1 MEDKKVK
8 SPTIGIDLG
17 TTYSCIGVWDN
28 EKEDITIIPNSFGE
42 KTTPSV
48 VALLNENDRI
58 VGKEAKEYI
67 NNINKIEYNVL
78 YDSKRLIGRKFNE
91 KVIEDDIKNWPFTI
105 KEQKST
111 GKAVYEIS
119 IVENKNILDSK
130 RELFKKY
137 QKKQTFFD
145 EESIYT
151 NKKELIPEQ
160 ISAMILSQLK
170 KDAEDY
176 LGIKVTS
183 AVITVPAYFTAP
195 QKEAT
200 KQAAE
205 IARIKVK
212 RIINEPTAAALAYGF
227 DKNIEIN
234 KNILVFDLGG
244 GTFDVTILKLINEN
258 GEKIFKTIGVK
269 GDNHLGGQDF
279 DTKLMKEL
287 IIKFNKKKRT
297 KLNDNFIKNRLKR
310 ACEKAK
316 IELSEKE
323 ETTINLQNFY
333 LGMDFEETIT
343 RKEFEKLCNEYF
355 EKCLNIIKNLLEETK
370 LKKDDIN
377 NIILIGGSSK
387 IPKIKELIKNYF
399 NLSEINDTINPDE
412 AVCKGATI
420 QSSVIDRNSTKKLK
434 EIKILDILPLSLGT
448 NIIGDKMSIIIE
460 KGTHIPTTKSQTYYP
475 VNDYQKGISNLVYEG
490 DFENIKDNHYLGD
503 FSMKILPKKKGESK
517 ILITYNID
525 ENYILT
531 AKAVEINNEN
541 NIKQI
546 IIINDRGNLT
556 EEEINKFQK
565 IEDNYV
571 LNEKKLNNN
580 NNYINFKRNFKY
592 YSKFLHDNPNE
603 SEEKKFNALFH
614 LCTNLEN
621 FISQMDLK
629 NIKNNI
635 TIKEKLKIYLKE
647 LFKFYSIIC
656 QYEDLTEENILNM
669 KKTIMKYLDILK
681 IFNDINIYE
690 LIEDLKE
697 EYDLYDIC
705 LLYAINYLNFQGNKK
720 YEINDFENALNYY
733 NKAIDEYNLIK
744 DKINNLD
751 KEHKF
756 FVEKNYKEIS
766 NRINNINKI
775 KTIKENIDKFNKL
788 FAENYEINFNSE
800 EDKRNELCNLIVQS
814 LELNHDENNKIL
826 DKKSYDFC
834 KDKYNELWNT
844 SYQEFV
850 SITEETPDMIQYCA
864 TYRKNHQEEI
874 NNFEELV
881 KQKFKDVENDIYN
894 KGLKLI
900 EWLLKNYP
908 YNGYDP
914 NENFKLNFNKYPIKY
929 FENLAFKYLPDKCP
943 IDTEENRKYYIK
955 IQIISQNL
963 NDLNDKLENI
973 NSNNINK

>member
-1 MEDKKVK
+1 MEEKKVK

-28 EKEDITIIPNSFGE
+28 EKENVTIIPNSFGE

-48 VALLNENDRI
+48 VALLNEKDRI

-67 NNINKIEYNVL
+67 NNINKIEYNIL

-91 KVIEDDIKNWPFTI
+91 KEIEEDIKNWPFTI
-105 KEQKST
+105 KEQKPS

-119 IVENKNILDSK
+119 IVENKNLLDAKRDLYKNYSK
-130 RELFKKY
+130 KE
-137 QKKQTFFD
+137 TFF
-145 EESIYT
+145 EEQSIYT
-151 NKKELIPEQ
+151 DKKQLYPEQ

-170 KDAEDY
+170 KDAEDF

-183 AVITVPAYFTAP
+183 AVITVPAYFTAA

-205 IARIKVK
+205 IARLKVK

-279 DTKLMKEL
+279 DLKIMEEL
-287 IIKFNKKKRT
+287 IKRFAKKKRT
-297 KLNDNFIKNRLKR
+297 RKINDNSIKNRLKR

-316 IELSEKE
+316 IELSKNE
-323 ETTINLQNFY
+323 ETIIKLENFY
-333 LGMDFEETIT
+333 LGNDFEEKIT
-343 RKEFEKLCNEYF
+343 RKEFEDLCKEYF
-355 EKCLNIIKNLLEETK
+355 EKCLNIMNNLLEETK
-370 LKKDDIN
+370 LKKNDIH

-387 IPKIKELIKNYF
+387 IPKIKELIKNNF
-399 NLSEINDTINPDE
+399 NLSDINDTINPDE

-420 QSSVIDRNSTKKLK
+420 QSSVIDRNSTKKIQ
-434 EIKILDILPLSLGT
+434 EIKILDIIPLSLGT
-448 NIIGDKMSIIIE
+448 NIVGDKMSIIIE
-460 KGTHIPTTKSQTYYP
+460 KGTHIPTTKSDVYYTVKDFQTS
-475 VNDYQKGISNLVYEG
+475 ISNLVYEG
-490 DFENIKDNHYLGD
+490 ENEYIKDNHYLGD
-503 FSMKILPKKKGESK
+503 FSMNIQPKKKGQSK

-531 AKAVEINNEN
+531 AKAVEIDNEN

-556 EEEINKFQK
+556 EEEIKKFQE
-565 IEDNYV
+565 IEDTYV
-571 LNEKKLNNN
+571 LNEENLKN
-580 NNYINFKRNFKY
+580 NNYINFKRNLKF

-603 SEEKKFNALFH
+603 SDEKKFNALFH
-614 LCTNLEN
+614 LCSNLEKYL
-621 FISQMDLK
+621 SQMDLK
-629 NIKNNI
+629 NIENNI

-647 LFKFYSIIC
+647 LFKYYSIIC
-656 QYEDLTEENILNM
+656 QYDELTEQNIINM

-705 LLYAINYLNFQGNKK
+705 LLYAINYLNFQGNKE
-720 YEINDFENALNYY
+720 YEKKNYEDALSYY
-733 NKAIDEYNLIK
+733 NKAKEEYILIK
-744 DKINNLD
+744 DKIENLD

-756 FVEKNYKEIS
+756 FVEDNYKNIN
-766 NRINNINKI
+766 NRINNITNI
-775 KTIKENIDKFNKL
+775 KKIKENIDKFNNTL
-788 FAENYEINFNSE
+788 TENFELKYNSE
-800 EDKRNELCNLIVQS
+800 EEKRNELCYLIQES
-814 LELNHDENNKIL
+814 LELNKDENGKIL
-826 DKKSYDFC
+826 DIDSYEFC
-834 KDKYNELWNT
+834 KNKYDELWNT
-844 SYQEFV
+844 PFQQF
-850 SITEETPDMIQYCA
+850 IQNTEETPDMIEYCA
-864 TYRKNHQEEI
+864 TYRTNHQEEI
-874 NNFEELV
+874 NNFEELL
-881 KQKFKDVENDIYN
+881 KQKFKDVENDIFK
-894 KGLKLI
+894 KGLNLI
-900 EWLLKNYP
+900 EWLLNNYP
-908 YNGYDP
+908 YNGYNP
-914 NENFKLNFNKYPIKY
+914 NENNEINFKEYPIKY
-929 FENLAFKYLPDKCP
+929 FEFLALKYLPDNFP
-943 IDTEENRKYYIK
+943 INTEEERKYYIK
-955 IQIISQNL
+955 IQIISQYL
-963 NDLNDKLENI
+963 NNLNDKLEEI
-973 NSNNINK
+973 NSSNII